1 MAAVSKTEL
10 VSKTLCSEIALDVV
24 STEMSRFVL
33 GNKLARSPVVVPGLG
48 VVM

>member
-1 MAAVSKTEL
+1 MAAVSKSEL

-24 STEMSRFVL
+24 STEMPGFILR
-33 GNKLARSPVVVPGLG
+33 NKLARSPVVVPGLG